1 MKFAVA
7 LIFGMTA
14 GAQQL
19 GVYLGWVGTYP
30 GNRLEAGARLAKSSG
45 FQVIR
50 LPLVASVDADFG
62 IGTACDRRFTLAQV
76 AALPKY
82 ASVLSDPAFHT
93 IFLTTW
99 GDSHSYDP
107 CQPRDP
113 RSDQHPAKLYL
124 QTAYYSAENRNRM
137 RGEYAELTYQLYR
150 TYRGSGKMFAI
161 SNWEGDNELYCD
173 AAAYFVTKEALRSAC
188 ESRRKTGDVVDAYRE
203 YLTLRHEGIEDGR
216 KRAERDGFRGVSVTD
231 VIEFSSLHLLA
242 ANRLPDMLEDVIP
255 SVPAS
260 GWVSYSAWESLGDRL
275 YGDLDALKK
284 RFGDRLIAGEFG
296 FDRGL
301 DAAAPEH
308 AAEAVKEI
316 RKAGLRYAVFWQI
329 FDQPPLEGLG
339 DKGLY
344 GLYDRDGQITA
355 AGAKLRE
362 MNRK

>member
-1 MKFAVA
+1 MKFAIA
-7 LIFGMTA
+7 LVLGVTA

-62 IGTACDRRFTLAQV
+62 IGTACDRRLTLAQV
-76 AALPKY
+76 AALPEY
-82 ASVLSDPAFHT
+82 ASVLGDPAFRT

-107 CQPRDP
+107 CRPRDP

-124 QTAYYSAENRNRM
+124 QAAYYSAENRDRM
-137 RGEYAELTYQLYR
+137 RAEYADLTYQLYK
-150 TYRGSGKMFAI
+150 TYRGSEKMFAI

-173 AAAYFVTKEALRSAC
+173 AAAYFVTKPAFRSDCEA
-188 ESRRKTGDVVDAYRE
+188 RRKTGDVVQAYRE

-216 KRAERDGFRGVSVTD
+216 KRAEHDGFRGVSVTD
-231 VIEFSSLHLLA
+231 VVEFSSFHLLA
-242 ANRLPDMLEDVIP
+242 ANRLADMLEDVIP

-260 GWVSYSAWESLGDRL
+260 AFVSYSAWESLGDRL
-275 YGDLDALKK
+275 YGDLEALKK
-284 RFGDRLIAGEFG
+284 RFGERLIAGEFG

-301 DAAAPEH
+301 DSSAPAH
-308 AAEAVKEI
+308 AVDAVGDMG
-316 RKAGLRYAVFWQI
+316 KAGIRYAVFWQI

-344 GLYDRDGQITA
+344 GMYDRDGQITA